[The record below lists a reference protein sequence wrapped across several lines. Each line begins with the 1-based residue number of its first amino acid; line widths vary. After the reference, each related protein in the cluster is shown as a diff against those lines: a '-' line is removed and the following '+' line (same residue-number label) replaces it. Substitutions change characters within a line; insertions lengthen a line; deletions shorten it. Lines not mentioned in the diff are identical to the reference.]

1 MVYGCLWSST
11 WYWASS
17 YLFHRTSN
25 QLSTMAAM
33 AHMSYLIEIGQ
44 CLPLQKVTLCH
55 LATGCHKS
63 LQGLQWRNRR
73 EEWQLR
79 TAKSR
84 GIPRHGIPQLP
95 EAGKSHPWNP
105 AESGWISHFIKL
117 YYIYY
122 IISYYILLY
131 SIILYYIN
139 YITLYCIIYII
150 LYYIIL
156 YYIILNHIYYIIYIY
171 HIIYIILYI
180 ILYTYNIIYI

>member
-131 SIILYYIN
+131 SIILYYIILIILH
-139 YITLYCIIYII
+139 YIVLFILYYII
-150 LYYIIL
+150 SYYIIL
-156 YYIILNHIYYIIYIY
+156 YYIKSYILYF
-171 HIIYIILYI
+171 IYIILYI
-180 ILYTYNIIYI
+180 SYYI